1 MVKPQTT
8 SKTNADAPL
17 QPQPK
22 ELQEPRCYND
32 FEETKIA
39 RDRCTTGHGEV
50 TTTLDLAA
58 GRPDTSPRQLQPSK
72 YHGGSVRLGGQP
84 VGLQ

>member
-8 SKTNADAPL
+8 SKTNADAT
-17 QPQPK
+17 QPK

>member
-8 SKTNADAPL
+8 SKTNADAT
-17 QPQPK
+17 QPT
-22 ELQEPRCYND
+22 ELQEPCCYND
-32 FEETKIA
+32 SEETKIA
-39 RDRCTTGHGEV
+39 GIEARTAATGHGEV

-58 GRPDTSPRQLQPSK
+58 GRPDTSPRQLQPRNIT
-72 YHGGSVRLGGQP
+72 GGGVRLGGQP